1 MDASSVDPTHKTDP
15 PDPVEDNAC
24 KEDLKP
30 TNENGTISNAV
41 STSEN
46 IDNNEENI
54 VESVEHEGDA
64 DDTEHSS
71 SSDTEH
77 SSSNDT
83 EHSSSSDTEHS
94 SSSDSEHS
102 ERDFVYEGGFFV
114 DYKKLYEEA
123 LYKLSELCKD
133 QTTTGVVN
141 EEQEIAINA
150 LEDKL
155 REKEVELTIL
165 RNSSLTDKR
174 SLDKDDNKGCTP
186 DSCLSDNDEYK
197 LECSSCTRLVHYHCT
212 RLPLYQ
218 IQHFMTRNDR
228 KYICSYCTN
237 TQDYLRIIFSDHRRS
252 TLINDNDASDH
263 LDNEKIT
270 KLQKELDKK
279 EGDLANLND
288 QMELARSHG
297 NNNITLIHE
306 REKTI
311 DEMQEKINEIE
322 HLDGMDK
329 MFHQL
334 ESKLENLIERKLD
347 EKMVK
352 NPSYK
357 RSNPITI
364 ASNKS

>member
-1 MDASSVDPTHKTDP
+1 MQLHPAWATSADIPIDNSEVRARERKTNRRIQKNIKTAKNHRSYTDFRDKSSCYLTSIEARGQDKDFYCFLSKMDASSIDPTHKTDP

-30 TNENGTISNAV
+30 TNETGTISNTV

-46 IDNNEENI
+46 IDNNEGNI

-77 SSSNDT
+77 SSSSDT

-114 DYKKLYEEA
+114 DHKKLYEEA

-155 REKEVELTIL
+155 REKEVELTTL

-186 DSCLSDNDEYK
+186 IPVSPITMSIN
-197 LECSSCTRLVHYHCT
+197 SSVHHVLV
-212 RLPLYQ
+212 LYTTTAQ
-218 IQHFMTRNDR
+218 GYLFT
-228 KYICSYCTN
+228 KY
-237 TQDYLRIIFSDHRRS
+237 S
-252 TLINDNDASDH
+252 TL
-263 LDNEKIT
+263 
-270 KLQKELDKK
+270 
-279 EGDLANLND
+279 
-288 QMELARSHG
+288 
-297 NNNITLIHE
+297 
-306 REKTI
+306 
-311 DEMQEKINEIE
+311 
-322 HLDGMDK
+322 
-329 MFHQL
+329 
-334 ESKLENLIERKLD
+334 
-347 EKMVK
+347 
-352 NPSYK
+352 
-357 RSNPITI
+357 
-364 ASNKS
+364 